1 MTYQQTNCDLF
12 FFSLYQEDTMQ
23 IIERMPEIRNNISQV
38 SDNDHSIPCNAT
50 TQLFVQDVMAL
61 TFERNVVKIYLA
73 EKEFL
78 DITMSEIS
86 ASTS

>member
-1 MTYQQTNCDLF
+1 
-12 FFSLYQEDTMQ
+12 MQ

-38 SDNDHSIPCNAT
+38 SDNDHSIPCNAI
-50 TQLFVQDVMAL
+50 TQLFVQDAMAL